1 MILIGLGAN
10 LPSSAGAPDATLRA
24 ALAELAMHEIRVIEV
39 SPLYRSPA
47 WPDPNDPDYANAVA
61 NIETGL
67 DLQRL
72 MARLHETETVFGR
85 KRSARNA
92 PRTLDL
98 DLIDYK
104 GLISEGAPALPHPRT
119 SSRNFVLIPLRDV
132 APRWTHPVTNE
143 SVEVLIAKLP
153 PAERSLPRW

>member
-10 LPSSAGAPDATLRA
+10 IPSSAGTPDVTLRA
-24 ALAELAMHEIRVIEV
+24 ALSELASHEIDVIEV
-39 SPLYRSPA
+39 SPIYRSPA

-61 NIETGL
+61 SIETRL
-67 DLQRL
+67 DPEQL

-98 DLIDYK
+98 DLIDYD
-104 GLISEGAPALPHPRT
+104 GLVTEG
-119 SSRNFVLIPLRDV
+119 
-132 APRWTHPVTNE
+132 
-143 SVEVLIAKLP
+143 
-153 PAERSLPRW
+153 